1 MGRIESGAVERLH
14 YALTDSQCNNCGA
27 QLQWNPV
34 FDNVNLPK
42 YTASHCG
49 QVYTIN
55 VETVK
60 FDVVPETKTE
70 KERKIQE
77 EKKALDNKEPRAI
90 LMAEGK
96 KKETPEAEVASD
108 TELIQSE
115 KKSEREPS

>member
-42 YTASHCG
+42 YTATHCG
-49 QVYTIN
+49 QLYTIN

-60 FDVVPETKTE
+60 FDVVPVTQTE
-70 KERKIQE
+70 KKRKMQ
-77 EKKALDNKEPRAI
+77 EKKALDNSEPRAI

-96 KKETPEAEVASD
+96 KKQKPEAEVASD
-108 TELIQSE
+108 TEVNT
-115 KKSEREPS
+115 K

>member
-14 YALTDSQCNNCGA
+14 YALTDSQCHNCGA

-42 YTASHCG
+42 YTATHCG
-49 QVYTIN
+49 QLYTIN

-60 FDVVPETKTE
+60 FDVISETETE
-70 KERKIQE
+70 KEHKIQE
-77 EKKALDNKEPRAI
+77 KALENKEPRAI

-96 KKETPEAEVASD
+96 KKDTAEAEVASD
-108 TELIQSE
+108 
-115 KKSEREPS
+115 REMNRR

>member
-1 MGRIESGAVERLH
+1 MGRIENGVVERLH

-42 YTASHCG
+42 YTAAHCG

-70 KERKIQE
+70 KERKTQ

-96 KKETPEAEVASD
+96 KKESTEAEVATD
-108 TELIQSE
+108 TEVNT
-115 KKSEREPS
+115 K